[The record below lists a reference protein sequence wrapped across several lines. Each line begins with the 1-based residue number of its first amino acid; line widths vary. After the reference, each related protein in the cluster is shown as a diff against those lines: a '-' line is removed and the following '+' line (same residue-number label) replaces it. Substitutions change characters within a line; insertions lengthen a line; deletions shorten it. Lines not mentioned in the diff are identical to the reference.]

1 MSIKTKLSWLLIGW
15 SLLILVV
22 ASSIIYFSFLKVT
35 ENREMDNLADIGER
49 LLETSEINDL
59 FSEKMHPFYQSFI
72 PDDGMI
78 RFLDRNGAIV
88 FRAADDDELYELPVR
103 ASQVSRSEMVT
114 LDGEMVALF
123 SSPIYKNNEMIGSI
137 ELSRSM
143 DDRIEDLDVLLTIL
157 IGVSLLLIVLAIFF
171 GKWVSRVFLR
181 PISVIGMT
189 MNNIQKDGRFKKIQ
203 LRQSRR
209 DEIYQ
214 LANHFNQMID
224 TLEIMFQKQEQFIS
238 DASHELKTPLTVIES
253 YASMLKRWGKSDPE
267 LLDEAIEVIQDE
279 SKRLHHMVEQFLDL
293 ATMNQKPF
301 EVENINITEI
311 CESTAKRLHM
321 ATNRKIVI
329 EHDDEPLFALFNREK
344 LIQVLIILL
353 DNALKYSEKDIVLR
367 TSQSIN
373 GPAIQIIDQ
382 GAGIPKEEIKR
393 LFERFYR
400 VDKSRTR
407 TTGGSGLGLTIANT
421 LIEQS
426 GGSIEIDSEINKG
439 TTVTVYLKA
448 ASSFS

>member
-22 ASSIIYFSFLKVT
+22 ASSIIYISFVKVT
-35 ENREMDNLADIGER
+35 ENREMDSLADMGER
-49 LLETSEINDL
+49 LLETSETNDL

-78 RFLDRNGAIV
+78 RILDHNGAIV
-88 FRAADDDELYELPVR
+88 FRAADDDELFELPIR
-103 ASQVSRSEMVT
+103 ESQESTSEMVT
-114 LDGEMVALF
+114 LDGEMIALF
-123 SSPIYKNNEMIGSI
+123 SSPIYKNNEMIGTI
-137 ELSRSM
+137 EFSRSM
-143 DDRIEDLDVLLTIL
+143 DDRIEDLEILLTIL
-157 IGVSLLLIVLAIFF
+157 IGASLLLIVLAVFF
-171 GKWVSRVFLR
+171 GKWVSRVFLK

-189 MNNIQKDGRFKKIQ
+189 MNNIQKDGRFEKIQ
-203 LRQSRR
+203 LPQSRR

-224 TLEIMFQKQEQFIS
+224 TLEVMFQKQEQFIS

-253 YASMLKRWGKSDPE
+253 YASMLKRWGKSDPD
-267 LLDEAIEVIQDE
+267 LLDESIEVIQDE

-301 EVENINITEI
+301 ELENVNVTEI

-321 ATNRKIVI
+321 ATHRKII
-329 EHDDEPLFALFNREK
+329 LDSDGPLFALFNREK

-373 GPAIQIIDQ
+373 GPVIQIIDQ
-382 GAGIPKEEIKR
+382 GAGIPKEEIER

-426 GGSIEIDSEINKG
+426 GGSIEIDSEVNKG
-439 TTVTVYLKA
+439 TTVTVNLKA